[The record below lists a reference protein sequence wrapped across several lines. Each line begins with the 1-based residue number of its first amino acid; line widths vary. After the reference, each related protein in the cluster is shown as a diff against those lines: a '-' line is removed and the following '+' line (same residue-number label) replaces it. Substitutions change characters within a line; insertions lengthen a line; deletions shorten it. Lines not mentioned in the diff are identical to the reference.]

1 MLTIV
6 SGVPLRS
13 GLFTLIML
21 IDLAFDKPAR
31 ATRHVTKLQ
40 RLRDEHVT
48 SIHSPRNAEELNRP
62 SPSSLRRKRREPP
75 QLLRRVKAAHR
86 LQGCDRLRRRGMAAH
101 SSGFDSFRLSMPRLG
116 PINNPFS
123 CALARVKTYA
133 KALPSKPRR
142 LTASFAQ
149 ACNPTLNLLNRHE
162 IDNPFSGNPG
172 AQHCSKPKLDEFKLP
187 WMMCICA

>member
-21 IDLAFDKPAR
+21 IDLAFDKPAC

-75 QLLRRVKAAHR
+75 QLLRRVKAAQR

-101 SSGFDSFRLSMPRLG
+101 SSGFDFLSGFRCP
-116 PINNPFS
+116 
-123 CALARVKTYA
+123 A
-133 KALPSKPRR
+133 
-142 LTASFAQ
+142 
-149 ACNPTLNLLNRHE
+149 
-162 IDNPFSGNPG
+162 
-172 AQHCSKPKLDEFKLP
+172 
-187 WMMCICA
+187 W